1 MPGVLDGEH
10 LHLRSLNPQH
20 LETLRG
26 WRYETGFSSP
36 CMAWPPTDDA
46 LEWLARPTETSRA
59 FLIET
64 HAKEGRRSEAL
75 GWCGLRGMDCKNRHA
90 NLIWGSRRS
99 ALNLEAEALGV
110 LVGFAFL
117 ELGFE
122 RVECET
128 SGPDRD
134 TPVLLERIGFR
145 REATKRESIRRGGRY
160 LDSVVHAVLREDWM
174 LRVMP

>member
-10 LHLRSLNPQH
+10 LHLRSLNAQH
-20 LETLRG
+20 LETLRA

-36 CMAWPPTDDA
+36 CLAWPPTDDA
-46 LEWLARPTETSRA
+46 LETLARPTDTSRA

-64 HAKEGRRSEAL
+64 HARETHRPEAL
-75 GWCGLRGMDCKNRHA
+75 GWCGLRGLDWKNRHA

-99 ALNLEAEALGV
+99 AFNLEAEALGV
-110 LVGFAFL
+110 LVGFVFL

-128 SGPDRD
+128 AAPDREASR
-134 TPVLLERIGFR
+134 VLEQIGFR
-145 REATKRESIRRGGRY
+145 REATRREAMRRNGRY
-160 LDSVVHAVLREDWM
+160 VDSVIHAVLREDWM
-174 LRVMP
+174 LKVMP